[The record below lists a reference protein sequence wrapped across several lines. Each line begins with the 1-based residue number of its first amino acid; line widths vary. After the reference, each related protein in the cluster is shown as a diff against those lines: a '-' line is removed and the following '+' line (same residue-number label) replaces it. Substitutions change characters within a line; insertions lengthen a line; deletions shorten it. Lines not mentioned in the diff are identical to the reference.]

1 MGDYASQ
8 TRLAGLTVKLSYPL
22 APAALQSN
30 VAQGPGVSW
39 LLAAPVMCRETVRPR
54 LQVAFESNL
63 RALQTRQHGEE
74 QHHIAAHAEMQQ
86 RQPIMAPPSSYPAGP
101 GLEPYSQSSSDAH
114 PINALPPGSGLGT
127 QAFIPLPNG
136 SLASSGKLR

>member
-1 MGDYASQ
+1 M
-8 TRLAGLTVKLSYPL
+8 
-22 APAALQSN
+22 
-30 VAQGPGVSW
+30 
-39 LLAAPVMCRETVRPR
+39 
-54 LQVAFESNL
+54 AFESNL

-86 RQPIMAPPSSYPAGP
+86 RQPIMAPPSSNSAGP
-101 GLEPYSQSSSDAH
+101 GSSLEQFSQGLSDAH
-114 PINALPPGSGLGT
+114 LVNSLPPGSGLGT